1 MRIYR
6 SMAVLLG
13 ALLAFGWAL
22 SSNQSMAQRKLVGSE
37 EFQVSCAVCHGPEG
51 RGNGIMASYLT
62 VEPSDLTQLARNNDD
77 RFPFLEVFQT
87 IDGRQEIGV
96 HGTRPMPI
104 WGDRY
109 KVEAAVKY
117 GPYYTET
124 VVRGRILELVQ
135 YLEAIQR

>member
-1 MRIYR
+1 MRIHP

-13 ALLAFGWAL
+13 AFLALGWTL
-22 SSNQSMAQRKLVGSE
+22 SSNPSMAQRKLVGSG
-37 EFQVSCAVCHGPEG
+37 EFQVSCAVCHGPDG
-51 RGNGIMASYLT
+51 RGDGSMAGYLT
-62 VEPSDLTQLARNNDD
+62 VKSGDLTRLARDNDG
-77 RFPFLEVFQT
+77 RFPFLEVFRM
-87 IDGRQEIGV
+87 IDGRHEIAV
-96 HGTRPMPI
+96 HGTRAMPI

-117 GPYYTET
+117 GPYDTET